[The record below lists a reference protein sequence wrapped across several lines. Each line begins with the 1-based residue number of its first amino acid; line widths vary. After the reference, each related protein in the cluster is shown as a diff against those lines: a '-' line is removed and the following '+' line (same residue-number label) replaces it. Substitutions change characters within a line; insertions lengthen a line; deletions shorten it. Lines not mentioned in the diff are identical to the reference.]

1 MTRLLRAARLALIA
15 AAAIDVT
22 WSLLRL
28 AAELLHQGESPRG
41 EGEK

>member
-22 WSLLRL
+22 WSVLSARSDI
-28 AAELLHQGESPRG
+28 HRGECPRG